1 MSEFRRIFSAFY
13 NELWS
18 IQPVERKPTGIK
30 LHMFVD
36 SAKVRFCCDVSGQ
49 VLVSFFHYLIHLFV
63 FFPTEMRPQLDVD
76 EGAHR
81 LLVQPPAAAL

>member
-1 MSEFRRIFSAFY
+1 MERVWMSEFRRIFSSFY

-36 SAKVRFCCDVSGQ
+36 SAKVRFCCDVS
-49 VLVSFFHYLIHLFV
+49 VLVGVCLISILKINCH
-63 FFPTEMRPQLDVD
+63 TEMWPQLDLNERSNRV
-76 EGAHR
+76 
-81 LLVQPPAAAL
+81 LV